1 MPPPDLEARFEIFR
15 VHTRD
20 MTLDPDVDLKRLAED
35 TELFT
40 GAELKAICN
49 EAGIVALRED
59 ISSSIVCNR
68 HFMKVMESVKPALT
82 REEID
87 SYASFAKNPSPK
99 SRSKNY
105 NEQDVKNIVPSLRT
119 PVTTVGAV
127 SLMLYACIKY
137 LFTSSNKPPSLL
149 PTT

>member
-1 MPPPDLEARFEIFR
+1 MEARYEIFR

-59 ISSSIVCNR
+59 ISSSIVYNR

-87 SYASFAKNPSPK
+87 SYASFAKPK
-99 SRSKNY
+99 SSSKNY
-105 NEQDVKNIVPSLRT
+105 IERQVMNVIPSLRT
-119 PVTTVGAV
+119 PVTTVGAI
-127 SLMLYACIKY
+127 SLMLYVCIKY
-137 LFTSSNKPPSLL
+137 FFTSSNRAPPNLL

>member
-1 MPPPDLEARFEIFR
+1 MEARYEIFR

-82 REEID
+82 SEEID

-99 SRSKNY
+99 SSPKNY
-105 NEQDVKNIVPSLRT
+105 NERQVMNVIPSLRT
-119 PVTTVGAV
+119 PVTTVGAI
-127 SLMLYACIKY
+127 SLMLYVCIKY
-137 LFTSSNKPPSLL
+137 FFTSSNRAPPNLL